1 MCPARQGRYCEH
13 FANIFLR
20 TQSRLPRKV
29 GLHGHLCQ
37 PHTVMC
43 RGPFRAITYWGFLAI
58 WVLYDHVQQYRSS
71 KIFLGFSKSDLIR
84 TRTEFFIRGTFC
96 LCAGGLSW
104 SASAPGPGSSCHP
117 LV

>member
-1 MCPARQGRYCEH
+1 MNPARQGWYCEH
-13 FANIFLR
+13 FANISLR
-20 TQSRLPRKV
+20 AQSRLPRKV

-43 RGPFRAITYWGFLAI
+43 RGPFHAITYWGFLPI
-58 WVLYDHVQQYRSS
+58 WVLYDHVKQYGGS

-84 TRTEFFIRGTFC
+84 TRTEFFIRGAFF
-96 LCAGGLSW
+96 LCAG
-104 SASAPGPGSSCHP
+104 C